1 MNFCILPA
9 GAWGTALAIHLARE
23 GHTVTL
29 VTHLMEEALEIAT
42 SRENR
47 KFLPGYALEDSIQI
61 GFELK
66 PVLMEAEVIILA
78 SPVKFLRSICRRVVQ
93 NREAAWKLQVVL
105 ILTKGLEPESNE
117 FPIRIV
123 EEEIPDLARG
133 ILSGPTFASQV
144 ADGVP
149 SAIVLATSAEAQL
162 ARRVQQ
168 AISGPTVRVYTT
180 DDLIGVELGGC
191 LKNIYAIGAG
201 ICDGLGLGDNAR
213 AALLTRSLAEMVR
226 LGTAL
231 GGRVETFYGLSGVGD
246 LVLTCNGKESRN
258 RTFGEEFARGASIQT
273 LLDER
278 RMTVEGYQTADCFHH
293 LCRRKG
299 LEVPILNEI
308 HAMLFGGKKPL
319 DAVESLMTQELR
331 QESE

>member
-1 MNFCILPA
+1 MGNCLGHPSGEGRTHRYLGDPPYGRGFGNCDVEGESEVSSRLCAGGQHTDRLRIETGADGSRGDHTGQPA
-9 GAWGTALAIHLARE
+9 
-23 GHTVTL
+23 
-29 VTHLMEEALEIAT
+29 
-42 SRENR
+42 
-47 KFLPGYALEDSIQI
+47 
-61 GFELK
+61 
-66 PVLMEAEVIILA
+66 
-78 SPVKFLRSICRRVVQ
+78 KFLRSICRRVVQ

-162 ARRVQQ
+162 ARRLQQ

-213 AALLTRSLAEMVR
+213 AALLTRSLAEMVK

-231 GGRVETFYGLSGVGD
+231 GGKVETFYGLSGVGD

-258 RTFGEEFARGASIQT
+258 RTFGEEFAHGTSIQT

-278 RMTVEGYQTADCFHH
+278 QMTVEGYQTADCFHH

-299 LEVPILNEI
+299 LEMPILNEI

-319 DAVESLMTQELR
+319 DAVQSLMMRELR
-331 QESE
+331 QETE